1 LYRRALLVGRF
12 QPLHWGHIHC
22 FKYVLERASELVI
35 GIGSSQYSN
44 TERNPLSTAER
55 YEMIVRTLRREG
67 FPMERISIVPIPDTE
82 RPEENWGMIVLERI
96 PRIDIA
102 FSNDPET
109 MKDLSEVGIR
119 VEGIPFH
126 KRKLYE
132 ATKIRKKILQGDN
145 SWRALVPEEVAKFLD
160 EIKFEERL
168 KSIIS

>member
-35 GIGSSQYSN
+35 GIGSSQHSN

-55 YEMIVRTLRREG
+55 YEMIVRPLRREG

-109 MKDLSEVGIR
+109 VKCLSEVGIR

-145 SWRALVPEEVAKFLD
+145 SWRDLVPEEVAKFLD

>member
-1 LYRRALLVGRF
+1 MYRRALLVGRF

-44 TERNPLSTAER
+44 TERNPLSMAER

-109 MKDLSEVGIR
+109 VKCLSEVGIR

-145 SWRALVPEEVAKFLD
+145 SWRDLVPEEVAKFLD